1 MGDFYVH
8 ETAPVGKIVA
18 GNGKYTCYTPDG
30 ERAFSNADVNVPLR
44 PDGAGLP
51 IGDAIKRIEPVVKIG
66 DLAINFEP
74 IATKLLEL
82 QDGAFLRFES
92 FKAGGGSEWHI
103 VPGPE
108 LIQYFGDS

>member
-8 ETAPVGKIVA
+8 ETAPVGEIVA

-30 ERAFSNADVNVPLR
+30 EMAFSNADVNVPLR
-44 PDGAGLP
+44 DDGAELP
-51 IGDAIKRIEPVVKIG
+51 ITDAIKRIEPVVKIG
-66 DLAINFEP
+66 DLAISFEP

-82 QDGAFLRFES
+82 QEGANLRIKSITADGA
-92 FKAGGGSEWHI
+92 EWHT
-103 VPGPE
+103 VRGPE